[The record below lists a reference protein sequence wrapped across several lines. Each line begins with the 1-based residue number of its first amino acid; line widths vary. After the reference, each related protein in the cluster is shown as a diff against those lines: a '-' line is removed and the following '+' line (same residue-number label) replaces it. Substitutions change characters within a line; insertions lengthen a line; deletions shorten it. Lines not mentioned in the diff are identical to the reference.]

1 MENKTEEI
9 FKAQESK
16 AKRWD
21 ENKDSR
27 HPIRTEFQRDRDR
40 ILYSRAFRRLSG
52 KTQVFT
58 SKNDDHIRTRLTHTL
73 EVSQIARTISKA
85 LGLDEDLTE
94 AIALGHDLG
103 HTPFGHVGERT
114 LNQIMNGCYTI
125 ADFNKGI
132 SKAKGKRGFKHN
144 LQGARVVNELEES
157 PLNLTNETI
166 WGIINHSSLV
176 YKECDKDG
184 ILKCDV
190 KHKNEFKGCC
200 SENKYNLDFYDYILE
215 KFSDNTSWT
224 LEALVVGMADEIAQ
238 RHHDIEDAIEF
249 KILTLDSLYKAIKN
263 AFKNAIEDGAS
274 EEQKNLFEKLEN
286 IEDKYNAIS
295 KFSKFIVDFLTTDL
309 ITETRKNIETMKQQ
323 FEIKTKEDF
332 YKKKKKIFEDID
344 TFKEEKNKN
353 YVYNI
358 VKFSSKVK
366 EGDEKLQEF
375 LKSRILK
382 SFEAQRMDG
391 LGNYVIIKLF
401 EAYTHNPQQLS
412 NKSIKI
418 LYKNIYENRENLQKT
433 LEKLNI
439 EELEKENKEKE
450 QEKVDRYKR
459 LLQQIDKLNPEGD
472 VGEIRELISE
482 LHFQEIDRKFDIE
495 KIYKEILLRTICDY
509 IGGMTD
515 SYAINEHKALYNH
528 S

>member
-1 MENKTEEI
+1 MENKTDVI

-16 AKRWD
+16 AKRW
-21 ENKDSR
+21 EEGKDTR

-40 ILYSRAFRRLSG
+40 ILYSRSFRRLSG

-73 EVSQIARTISKA
+73 EVSQIARTISKE

-125 ADFNKGI
+125 ADFNTDIAGNN
-132 SKAKGKRGFKHN
+132 GKRGFKHN

-157 PLNLTNETI
+157 TLNLTKETI
-166 WGIINHSSLV
+166 WGIINHSSLE
-176 YKECDKDG
+176 YKKCNKDG

-190 KHKNEFKGCC
+190 KHKNKFKGFCN
-200 SENKYNLDFYDYILE
+200 EKKYNLDFYDYILE
-215 KFSDNTSWT
+215 KFSDHTAWT

-249 KILTLDSLYKAIKN
+249 KILTLDSLYNAIEN

-274 EEQKNLFEKLEN
+274 EEQKNLFKELKG
-286 IEDKYNAIS
+286 IKDKYKAIY
-295 KFSKFIVDFLTTDL
+295 KYSKFIVDFLTTDL
-309 ITETRKNIETMKQQ
+309 ITETRKNIEAMKQQ

-366 EGDEKLQEF
+366 EGDENLQEF

-418 LYKNIYENRENLQKT
+418 LYKNIYENRKNLEET

-439 EELEKENKEKE
+439 EESEKD
-450 QEKVDRYKR
+450 KVDRYKS
-459 LLQQIDKLNPEGD
+459 LLQKIDKLDPEGD